1 MERYDIAMGIVR
13 VTEAAALSCSKL
25 LGRGSVELIEKA
37 AVDGVRHAFELL
49 PIKGRVVIGECEL
62 DKCPILYIGE
72 KVGMWEDGQEEFD
85 IAADPLDGSIL
96 VAKGSPNAISAIA
109 VSKKGGIFRAPQ
121 IYMQK
126 IAVGPK
132 AKGSID
138 INLSLKE
145 NIYNIA
151 DSLNKDVKEITVMIQ
166 DRQRHEKLIKEA
178 REIGVRV
185 KLFKEGDVAAALA
198 TAFED
203 TGVDMLIGI
212 GGAPEGVLAA
222 AALKCLRGEIQVKL
236 LPENER
242 QIEMCKRAGI
252 EDISRVL
259 EIEDLITEDD
269 VYFAATAITDCDILK
284 GITYKQ
290 DIVKTHSV
298 VMRYET
304 GVVRF
309 VDATHKLDSS
319 LLNIREDFK
328 LYKKV

>member
-1 MERYDIAMGIVR
+1 MERFDIAMGIVR
-13 VTEAAALSCSKL
+13 VTEAAALSCSKY
-25 LGRGSVELIEKA
+25 LGRGSVELIERA

-62 DKCPILYIGE
+62 EKNAILYIGE
-72 KVGMWEDGQEEFD
+72 KVGMWEDGQEEYD
-85 IAADPLDGSIL
+85 IAMDPLDGSIL
-96 VAKGSPNAISAIA
+96 VAKGSSNAISVVA
-109 VSKKGGIFRAPQ
+109 VAKKGGIFKAPQ

-132 AKGSID
+132 AKGVID
-138 INLSLKE
+138 INASLKE
-145 NIYNIA
+145 NIYNVA
-151 DSLNKDVKEITVMIQ
+151 EAVNKDIAEITVMIQ
-166 DRQRHEKLIKEA
+166 DRPRHENLIKQA

-222 AALKCLRGEIQVKL
+222 AALKCLDGEMQVKL
-236 LPENER
+236 LPENEK
-242 QIEMCKRAGI
+242 QVAMCKRAGI
-252 EDISRVL
+252 EDVNKVL
-259 EIEDLITEDD
+259 GIGELITTND

-309 VDATHKLDSS
+309 VDAIHKLNSS
-319 LLNIREDFK
+319 LINIRED
-328 LYKKV
+328 L